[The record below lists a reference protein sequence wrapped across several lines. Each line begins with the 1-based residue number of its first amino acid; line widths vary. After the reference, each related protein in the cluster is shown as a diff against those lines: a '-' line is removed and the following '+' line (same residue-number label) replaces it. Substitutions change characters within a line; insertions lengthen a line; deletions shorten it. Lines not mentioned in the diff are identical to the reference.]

1 MIDKIISHKLK
12 NRGYTLVELLIV
24 VAIIS
29 IMSVMSFAGY
39 GTSQKNVILR
49 QEAQKLV
56 LDLRRAQ
63 NMAMNVS
70 QLSSSEIPLGGYGI
84 RFVLSSGSYTIYAD
98 TDNNATYSGA
108 GEIFIARTLSSSVI
122 ISGIST
128 GINLGS
134 LNPASPVD
142 INFVPP
148 DPKVKINTNNN
159 YFTKITLR
167 YGGAGGPTKDI
178 TVNGITGQISA
189 N

>member
-1 MIDKIISHKLK
+1 MFYLSQKRVK

-29 IMSVMSFAGY
+29 IMSVVSFSNY
-39 GTSQKNVILR
+39 GTSRKNVVLR
-49 QEAQKLV
+49 QEAQKV
-56 LDLRRAQ
+56 ILDLRQAQ
-63 NMAMNVS
+63 NMAMNTVKFNG
-70 QLSSSEIPLGGYGI
+70 QIPSGGYGI
-84 RFVLSSGSYTIYAD
+84 RFDVLSSDAYIIYAD
-98 TDNNATYSGA
+98 TDNSATYSGA
-108 GEIFIARTLSSSVI
+108 GEIFITRAIGSPVI
-122 ISGIST
+122 ISGISI

-148 DPKVKINTNNN
+148 DPKVKINTNDN

-178 TVNGITGQISA
+178 TINGITGQISG

>member
-1 MIDKIISHKLK
+1 MLK
-12 NRGYTLVELLIV
+12 NLRGYTLVELLIV

-49 QEAQKLV
+49 QEVQKLV

-70 QLSSSEIPLGGYGI
+70 QLSSSEIPLGGYGVH
-84 RFVLSSGSYTIYAD
+84 FDTSFSGAYIIYAD
-98 TDNNATYSGA
+98 TDNSRTYSGA
-108 GEIFIARTLSSSVI
+108 GEIFITRTLSSSVI
-122 ISGIST
+122 ISGISI

-134 LNPASPVD
+134 LNPTSPVD

-148 DPKVKINTNNN
+148 DPKVKINTNDN
-159 YFTKITLR
+159 YFARITLR

>member
-1 MIDKIISHKLK
+1 MKKESQ
-12 NRGYTLVELLIV
+12 NAGYTLVELLV
-24 VAIIS
+24 VAAIIS
-29 IMSVMSFAGY
+29 VMSVMSFAGY
-39 GTSQKNVILR
+39 GISQKNVILR

-70 QLSSSEIPLGGYGI
+70 QLSSSEIPSGGYGVHFDI
-84 RFVLSSGSYTIYAD
+84 LSSGAYIIYAD
-98 TDNNATYSGA
+98 TDNGATYSGA

-134 LNPASPVD
+134 LGPASPVD

-148 DPKVKINTNNN
+148 DPKVKINTNDN
-159 YFTKITLR
+159 YFAKITLR
-167 YGGAGGPTKDI
+167 YAAAGGPTKDI
-178 TVNGITGQISA
+178 TVNGITGQISG